1 MDSKIIMLSVLT
13 AFCCSETAYAQRS
26 VQTLKKNWQFSK
38 GEVFNAKSAE
48 TVSVPH
54 DWAIY
59 GPFDRKN
66 DLQVVAVE
74 QNGEKEATEKTGR
87 TGGLPF
93 IGKGVYR
100 TSFEVPDT
108 AGKTVTLV
116 FDGVMSNARVKLNG
130 KDVASWPY
138 GYNSFYCT
146 VDGTVKPG
154 SNQLEVSCE
163 NKDGQ
168 SRWYPGAGIY
178 RNVHVVTTDK
188 VHIPTWGTYVTTPK
202 VCNDYATVSLRMKIE
217 GTRQFK
223 KWPYG
228 DAVGVK
234 TVIISPD
241 GKEVASDSSTYIARG
256 QDFAQNFLVEKPML
270 WGTESPAL
278 YTARTTLSVGGKIV
292 DTYDTRFGI
301 RNIDYIPAK
310 GFFLNGEHTKFKGVN
325 NHHTSAL
332 WEQRSTS
339 RLCVIR

>member
-116 FDGVMSNARVKLNG
+116 FDGVMSNARVKLN
-130 KDVASWPY
+130 
-138 GYNSFYCT
+138 
-146 VDGTVKPG
+146 
-154 SNQLEVSCE
+154 
-163 NKDGQ
+163 
-168 SRWYPGAGIY
+168 I
-178 RNVHVVTTDK
+178 H
-188 VHIPTWGTYVTTPK
+188 
-202 VCNDYATVSLRMKIE
+202 
-217 GTRQFK
+217 
-223 KWPYG
+223 
-228 DAVGVK
+228 
-234 TVIISPD
+234 
-241 GKEVASDSSTYIARG
+241 
-256 QDFAQNFLVEKPML
+256 
-270 WGTESPAL
+270 
-278 YTARTTLSVGGKIV
+278 TLSASNAYEHSDGM
-292 DTYDTRFGI
+292 
-301 RNIDYIPAK
+301 
-310 GFFLNGEHTKFKGVN
+310 GFAYC
-325 NHHTSAL
+325 NHHNLHCNHLLFDAWRHEGCDMDGGYSGLYINRWSIGMPWCADVL
-332 WEQRSTS
+332 HA
-339 RLCVIR
+339 

>member
-178 RNVHVVTTDK
+178 AM
-188 VHIPTWGTYVTTPK
+188 
-202 VCNDYATVSLRMKIE
+202 CMLS
-217 GTRQFK
+217 RQ
-223 KWPYG
+223 
-228 DAVGVK
+228 
-234 TVIISPD
+234 
-241 GKEVASDSSTYIARG
+241 
-256 QDFAQNFLVEKPML
+256 
-270 WGTESPAL
+270 
-278 YTARTTLSVGGKIV
+278 
-292 DTYDTRFGI
+292 TRFIFQPGALMSPHRKCAMI
-301 RNIDYIPAK
+301 MQ
-310 GFFLNGEHTKFKGVN
+310 L
-325 NHHTSAL
+325 SAFA
-332 WEQRSTS
+332 
-339 RLCVIR
+339 

>member
-13 AFCCSETAYAQRS
+13 AFCCSETACAQRS

-59 GPFDRKN
+59 YPFDRKN

-130 KDVASWPY
+130 KDVASRTLRLQLFLLHCRRHSEAGQQPT
-138 GYNSFYCT
+138 GGFLREQGRSVT
-146 VDGTVKPG
+146 LVSG
-154 SNQLEVSCE
+154 SGNLPQCACCH
-163 NKDGQ
+163 D
-168 SRWYPGAGIY
+168 
-178 RNVHVVTTDK
+178 
-188 VHIPTWGTYVTTPK
+188 
-202 VCNDYATVSLRMKIE
+202 
-217 GTRQFK
+217 RQGS
-223 KWPYG
+223 YSNLG
-228 DAVGVK
+228 H
-234 TVIISPD
+234 
-241 GKEVASDSSTYIARG
+241 
-256 QDFAQNFLVEKPML
+256 LCHH
-270 WGTESPAL
+270 TES
-278 YTARTTLSVGGKIV
+278 V
-292 DTYDTRFGI
+292 
-301 RNIDYIPAK
+301 
-310 GFFLNGEHTKFKGVN
+310 
-325 NHHTSAL
+325 
-332 WEQRSTS
+332 Q
-339 RLCVIR
+339 